1 MSYFLIV
8 LIIIFSSLSLLH
20 FYWAAGGQWW
30 LSNALPTNENGQHV
44 LKTGPVS
51 SMVVGLGLLGFASYY
66 FVLSAN
72 ALSGTMTHIVGWII
86 PSIFLLR
93 SIGDFKYVGF
103 FKTVKS
109 TEFARNDSRF
119 YTPLCLILAVLGAT
133 VASQL

>member
-1 MSYFLIV
+1 MSYLLIV

-30 LSNALPTNENGQHV
+30 LSNALPTNESGQHV

-66 FVLSAN
+66 FILPAPT
-72 ALSGTMTHIVGWII
+72 LSGTMTHIVGWTI

-109 TEFARNDSRF
+109 TEFAKYDNR
-119 YTPLCLILAVLGAT
+119 YYVPLCLVIGVMGLAVA
-133 VASQL
+133 AQL